1 VRVNAKEEGKEEG
14 KSKKMNKRN
23 KWWWWSKDKESYLVD
38 DSEPLPLPM
47 TYPDSTPVTPEE
59 IDRRLRCDPE
69 VEVCVSVSF
78 LVNFR
83 S

>member
-1 VRVNAKEEGKEEG
+1 VNAKEEGKEEG

-78 LVNFR
+78 LVKFR